1 MNIGVWTRMGLVL
14 LAAGCAIPGDTQRV
28 DRSPDHTQASISVPA
43 PSEIDPSLSGAV
55 VREIDDPHTGDRWL
69 LVRDP
74 NHPGAPGRMVLVAGA
89 VRPAGRKAP
98 GAGSAIAAWLT
109 RRIPPIPV
117 IRAGDRL
124 VVEQSTPVIEA
135 RLEAVALGPAAVGA
149 PLNVRLAIGGNV
161 VPAIALGPGRAA
173 FSPEAGARP

>member
-1 MNIGVWTRMGLVL
+1 MNIGMWTRMGLVL
-14 LAAGCAIPGDTQRV
+14 LAAGCALPGDTQTV
-28 DRSPDHTQASISVPA
+28 DRSAGHTQPPVSMPA
-43 PSEIDPSLSGAV
+43 PPEVNPGLSGAV

-74 NHPGAPGRMVLVAGA
+74 SHPGAPGRMVLVAGA
-89 VRPAGRKAP
+89 EGPAGRKAP
-98 GAGSAIAAWLT
+98 GAGLATTAWPTKHIA
-109 RRIPPIPV
+109 PIPV

-124 VVEQSTPVIEA
+124 VVEQSTPLIEA
-135 RLEAVALGPAAVGA
+135 RLEAVALGTAAVGA

-173 FSPEAGARP
+173 FSTEAGARP